1 MLYRLKDHV
10 GFVIVGY
17 IIKTNLTINGHHFRL
32 VTNYKVITK
41 ATTASYPLQSLW
53 SLSMEI
59 LTIKQLR
66 SAATVSYFKRRLK
79 TYLFSQDFT

>member
-1 MLYRLKDHV
+1 MA
-10 GFVIVGY
+10 
-17 IIKTNLTINGHHFRL
+17 IILDF

-41 ATTASYPLQSLW
+41 ATTASQPLKSLW

-66 SAATVSYFKRRLK
+66 SAATEQH
-79 TYLFSQDFT
+79 T